1 MYVCMYV
8 SRYKIYVCAF
18 EGVLSLL
25 FIIIGVAGA
34 GIEKGFEFLEE
45 RKLNSFQIV
54 SVRETWL

>member
-1 MYVCMYV
+1 MYV